1 MVSSMSLLEDPRL
14 RAYVVESAG
23 EEGIRLIEL
32 FQDKPEATD
41 SELAEK
47 LGEKPSHVRK
57 ILYHLFEARIA
68 EYTKEKDKET
78 GWLTF
83 FWHLTPQNAEHAIEQ
98 RRVRQIEGLRS
109 QLEDE
114 VGKDWYVC
122 PKDATRY
129 DFSAASDVEF
139 HCGQCGTLLD
149 HQDNEKLMAEI
160 QKNIQALEGDERRA

>member
-1 MVSSMSLLEDPRL
+1 MVSPLSLLEDPKL

-32 FQDKPEATD
+32 LEGKREATD

-83 FWHLTPQNAEHAIEQ
+83 FWHLTPQNAEHALEQ
-98 RRVRQIEGLRS
+98 RRVKALAGLKD
-109 QLEDE
+109 QLETE
-114 VGKDWYVC
+114 QTKDWYVC
-122 PKDATRY
+122 PQDQTRY
-129 DFSAASDVEF
+129 DFIQATDVNF

-160 QKNIQALEGDERRA
+160 QRNIKALESEG

>member
-1 MVSSMSLLEDPRL
+1 MSLLEDARL
-14 RAYVVESAG
+14 RAYVVEAAG

-32 FQDKPEATD
+32 LEGKREATD

-83 FWHLTPQNAEHAIEQ
+83 FWHLTPQNAEHALEQ
-98 RRVRQIEGLRS
+98 RRVKTIEGLKS
-109 QLEDE
+109 QLENE
-114 VGKDWYVC
+114 TVKDWYVC
-122 PKDATRY
+122 PKDQTRY
-129 DFSAASDVEF
+129 DFSAASDVNF
-139 HCGQCGTLLD
+139 HCGDCGTLLD
-149 HQDNEKLMAEI
+149 HQDNAKLMADI
-160 QKNIQALEGDERRA
+160 QRNIRALEQEARQPTTSA